1 MSLYGSL
8 HVREVIQVANGFH
21 GSPTG
26 GLVRVRLAPL
36 IKV

>member
-21 GSPTG
+21 GSPAG
-26 GLVRVRLAPL
+26 GLLSVGLAPL